1 MSLPAVRIEG
11 SGLAAC
17 CCARLLR
24 DAGVPVFAE
33 RASRQGVPVI
43 LIPEATSSL
52 LAAVF
57 HRENPLAGQPLIRR
71 RIVAWGPDASPV
83 ELPHHAYA
91 VSESW
96 LLDRLWE
103 TTPTSGSPPAA
114 PSWTIHASKPPPA
127 SAPLSFGERIA
138 HASAVTLSASAPSGA
153 CWIESA
159 AEGWLFL
166 AASGPRR
173 AWLLSVGAEASSLL
187 SSSRLVAHQI
197 ESLEPVSA
205 SFPSHPRILREL
217 IGPGWLACGS
227 AAMSLDPISGQGAA
241 AAVRESIL
249 AAALI
254 RASFLEP
261 APGALAEHYSNR
273 LLAGFLRHLAL
284 TRPFYATGGTGPW
297 WQSALFQLDDAIA
310 WTKSQPALRA
320 IPRFLLRDFD
330 LVPRESV

>member
-1 MSLPAVRIEG
+1 MTPTAVRIEG

-17 CCARLLR
+17 CCARLLH
-24 DAGVPVFAE
+24 DAGIPVVAQ
-33 RASRQGVPVI
+33 RPSRPGVPVI

-57 HRENPLAGQPLIRR
+57 RCENPLAGQPLIRR
-71 RIVAWGPDASPV
+71 RIVAWGPESAPL

-91 VSESW
+91 VPESW

-103 TTPTSGSPPAA
+103 TTPTAESSPDA

-138 HASAVTLSASAPSGA
+138 HASAVTLSANAPSDA

-159 AEGWLFL
+159 SEGWLFL
-166 AASGPRR
+166 ATSGPRR
-173 AWLLSVGAEASSLL
+173 AWLLSMGAEASSLL
-187 SSSRLVAHQI
+187 SSSRLVASQI
-197 ESLEPVSA
+197 ESLEPASA
-205 SFPSHPRILREL
+205 SFPAHPRILREL

-254 RASFLEP
+254 RASYREP
-261 APGALAEHYSNR
+261 APEGLAEHYANR

-284 TRPFYATGGTGPW
+284 TRPFYATGGYGPW
-297 WQSALFQLDDAIA
+297 WQTALAQLDDAIA

-320 IPRFLLRDFD
+320 TPRFLLRDFD
-330 LVPRESV
+330 LVELGGV